1 MHPTILTVSYIV
13 VGFILSFRS
22 STAYERHID
31 NRKNVVIPHFHV
43 AKPGAR
49 NLDIH
54 PRARRWTRQE
64 KHYGK
69 VACLTLIIA
78 FSLWKQAL
86 IWAMHA
92 VWRLAQFG
100 GPLEQ
105 VRKRIG
111 SSRQA
116 AQETATIQN
125 DWKTPTDPDGPVEPS
140 QVVEA
145 RWTYPR
151 QPFALNPVLPPRID
165 GRHYRER

>member
-1 MHPTILTVSYIV
+1 
-13 VGFILSFRS
+13 
-22 STAYERHID
+22 
-31 NRKNVVIPHFHV
+31 
-43 AKPGAR
+43 
-49 NLDIH
+49 
-54 PRARRWTRQE
+54 
-64 KHYGK
+64 
-69 VACLTLIIA
+69 
-78 FSLWKQAL
+78 
-86 IWAMHA
+86 MHA

-145 RWTYPR
+145 R
-151 QPFALNPVLPPRID
+151 
-165 GRHYRER
+165 